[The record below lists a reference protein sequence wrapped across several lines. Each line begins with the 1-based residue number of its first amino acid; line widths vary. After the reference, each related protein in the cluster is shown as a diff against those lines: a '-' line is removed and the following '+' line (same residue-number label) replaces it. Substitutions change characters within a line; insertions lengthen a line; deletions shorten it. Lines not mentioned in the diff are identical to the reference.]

1 MKIIIYF
8 IITNYI
14 QYTLYILQPQK
25 EWTPS
30 SDL

>member
-14 QYTLYILQPQK
+14 HTTYNKNPK